1 MSEITTLRELRP
13 APPPAELEAMRLAA
27 RERFVSG
34 SRSGRARQRGR
45 VPVLVGGLT
54 VTAAASAAAAMVLTS
69 GPSAVPAPHGTAGHT
84 GTVVTAAWTV
94 REDANGT
101 VTIDLRQY
109 ANPAALQQ
117 TLRADGINAIV
128 RQIPS
133 EPEKF
138 GNRTRAVPTCY
149 YSRADAAP
157 LPVQA
162 AVVGLGALTL
172 PMHFVIHPTAMPRG
186 SALFL
191 QFLTGFTPSRKN
203 SGTGMAALKPF
214 VLNNA
219 AVPACVPRTA
229 LPATN
234 P

>member
-13 APPPAELEAMRLAA
+13 APPPAELEAMRMAA
-27 RERFVSG
+27 RDRFVAG
-34 SRSGRARQRGR
+34 TRSGRARQRGR
-45 VPVLVGGLT
+45 VPVLAGGLT
-54 VTAAASAAAAMVLTS
+54 VTAVASAAAAMVLTS
-69 GPSAVPAPHGTAGHT
+69 GPSAAPAPDGTAGNT

-94 REDANGT
+94 RQDANGT

-109 ANPAALQQ
+109 ANPAALQR

-138 GNRTRAVPTCY
+138 GNRTRAVPACF

-157 LPVQA
+157 LPVQG
-162 AVVGLGALTL
+162 AVVGFSGLTL
-172 PMHFVIHPTAMPRG
+172 PMHFVIHPAAMPRG

-191 QFLTGFTPSRKN
+191 QFLAGFTPTRKN
-203 SGTGMAALKPF
+203 SGTGLAALKPF
-214 VLNNA
+214 VLNTA
-219 AVPACVPRTA
+219 TVPACVPRIA